1 MASTVIGFF
10 NNESDAREAVQ
21 HLQSDGISRS
31 NIDMSTPNTSATTSY
46 ERNDT
51 SRGNNTTNDNDT
63 SWNRNSDR
71 SSQDT
76 MSDRNGNQEDGF
88 FQRIGNFFSSL
99 FDDNTEAQRYSEIGR
114 NSTIVTVHASS
125 VEEADRAA
133 DILDECGAVNTDQ
146 QTDYNHATGTL
157 AGSESYA
164 NTQRTNQGSSGNTSY
179 QTERNSRVFDRSVG
193 QDARLRSQGWEHDE
207 NQSTHGNQKPLL

>member
-21 HLQSDGISRS
+21 HLQNDGISRS
-31 NIDMSTPNTSATTSY
+31 NIDMSTPHTASATNGY
-46 ERNDT
+46 DRNDT
-51 SRGNNTTNDNDT
+51 SHNSTTNNSDT

-76 MSDRNGNQEDGF
+76 TSNRNGNQEDGF
-88 FQRIGNFFSSL
+88 FQQIGNFFSNL
-99 FDDNTEAQRYSEIGR
+99 FDDDTEAQRYSEMGK
-114 NSTIVTVHASS
+114 NSTLVTVHANST
-125 VEEADRAA
+125 EEADRAA

-157 AGSESYA
+157 SGSHNSA
-164 NTQRTNQGSSGNTSY
+164 QRTNQMGSGTMGY
-179 QTERNSRVFDRSVG
+179 QTERNSRVFDRSVA
-193 QDARLRSQGWEHDE
+193 QDSRLRSEGWDKEE
-207 NQSTHGNQKPLL
+207 NQSTYGNQKPLL